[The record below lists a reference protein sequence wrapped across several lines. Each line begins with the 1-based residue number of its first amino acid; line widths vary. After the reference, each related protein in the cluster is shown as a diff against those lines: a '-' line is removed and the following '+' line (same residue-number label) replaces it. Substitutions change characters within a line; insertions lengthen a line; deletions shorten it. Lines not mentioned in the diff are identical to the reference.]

1 MVTASRNLR
10 RKRRIKRTNS
20 LLKKSL
26 KQSYAAHAQA
36 LVTLFAALAQRG
48 GSIMVTE
55 GTLKQASQNVNRLSY
70 QVNKGDNEGEWL
82 VQVVDAEGIPSM
94 TATTHAFSV
103 SPTESVSKPPE
114 SGGYDEPTS

>member
-1 MVTASRNLR
+1 MPTASRNER
-10 RKRRIKRTNS
+10 KKRRQKRTNS

-26 KQSYAAHAQA
+26 TQSYRAHAQA
-36 LVTLFAALAQRG
+36 LVTLFAVLAQRG
-48 GSIMVTE
+48 GRIMVTE

-70 QVNKGDNEGEWL
+70 QVDKGDNEGEFI
-82 VQVVDAEGIPSM
+82 VQVVEADDIPST

-114 SGGYDEPTS
+114 SGGFDEPTS